1 MRLRSNCGI
10 LGLRKRAGPV
20 STRPKEARPMSIGE
34 VIALLMLVI
43 AAIKLGHDL
52 KK

>member
-1 MRLRSNCGI
+1 MYHRANCDI
-10 LGLRKRAGPV
+10 LALRKRAGPT
-20 STRPKEARPMSIGE
+20 STGPKEARPMSVGE

-43 AAIKLGHDL
+43 AAVKLGHDL